1 MYGCKTVEITPAG
14 PLDIRPLRIL
24 RHVPGYKTVE
34 NTPACP
40 PVPFYCLGL
49 VPPLRFATLKGYTG
63 VLGSLVNLL
72 SLVPSLVT

>member
-1 MYGCKTVEITPAG
+1 MYKSLLLRGHVYGCKTVEITPAG

-24 RHVPGYKTVE
+24 RHVHL
-34 NTPACP
+34 
-40 PVPFYCLGL
+40 VPFYCLGL

-72 SLVPSLVT
+72 SLVLSLVT